1 MVCPAEASWQSD
13 VNRVAMSVN
22 KLASESHCLDETEG
36 HSRALPVSP
45 VSTLNFLWVTHGSL
59 MGQLL
64 AKSRGAGPAP
74 SRSSINRTTRCDT
87 TYHLQQPH
95 VLSINM
101 NHHNQQNL
109 PFISSTPL
117 PAPHLSNRTLFRSPQ
132 ARQDLQRD
140 LQTKW
145 YYKKVSSIHN
155 GALVRQE
162 YRVTVR
168 TNFPMSFRR
177 SLIAF
182 GV

>member
-1 MVCPAEASWQSD
+1 M
-13 VNRVAMSVN
+13 RVN
-22 KLASESHCLDETEG
+22 KLASESHRLLETEG

-45 VSTLNFLWVTHGSL
+45 VSTLIFLWVTRGSL
-59 MGQLL
+59 MGQPW
-64 AKSRGAGPAP
+64 AKSRGSVASS
-74 SRSSINRTTRCDT
+74 SRSSINRTTSVQDYLSSPT
-87 TYHLQQPH
+87 T
-95 VLSINM
+95 SISM
-101 NHHNQQNL
+101 NPHNQQNL

-140 LQTKW
+140 IQTKW

-168 TNFPMSFRR
+168 TNFPTSFRR